1 MNFHS
6 KNGQLMNNRN
16 FALRWQSDAAIF
28 KIGCRLYRLYRILL
42 LDDRGTGMLTT
53 CPELH
58 AVALDSN
65 PRSLD
70 RKSSNL
76 TTRPPANPVVK
87 KIHHSRA
94 SGIPIG
100 KWDSPRVF
108 PLTCKRLFYHS
119 IANRFTGRNSF
130 IDIAESKPLE
140 RRKRFTM
147 HSL

>member
-1 MNFHS
+1 MRCDYQACGYLPSRRASPPLAGTKLYCLVTEAHVC
-6 KNGQLMNNRN
+6 KQL
-16 FALRWQSDAAIF
+16 AQ
-28 KIGCRLYRLYRILL
+28 GCTRQ
-42 LDDRGTGMLTT
+42 RGGR
-53 CPELH
+53 
-58 AVALDSN
+58 DSN
-65 PRSLD
+65 PRHVD